1 MNTVKLMIG
10 ACILLNSINLHAESA
25 KECMKY
31 WDEKP
36 VVSIKKM
43 GEVECEHIWD
53 YGKSNTSQNRLKL
66 LSQLNLK
73 SKNNQW
79 MSTGNCAKVV
89 YNKNNYY
96 IYRAYYKEDKDEIWI
111 AYNNKNAFSYFR
123 KVATPQKENESSRVE
138 LSCAKSG
145 DYEEAKTVLNSYL
158 KNNTLVNMSFYKVGD
173 WYKEN

>member
-1 MNTVKLMIG
+1 MKTVNIMIG

-31 WDEKP
+31 WKEKSIVP
-36 VVSIKKM
+36 IKKL

-53 YGKSNTSQNRLKL
+53 YGKSKTSQNRLKL

-73 SKNNQW
+73 PKNNQW
-79 MSTGNCAKVV
+79 MSTGSCIKVL

-96 IYRAYYKEDKDEIWI
+96 IYRAYYKEDRDEIWI
-111 AYNNKNAFSYFR
+111 AYNDKNAFSYFR
-123 KVATPQKENESSRVE
+123 KVTAPQKEEESSRVE
-138 LSCAKSG
+138 LSCARNG
-145 DYEEAKTVLNSYL
+145 DYGEAKTVLNSYL
-158 KNNTLVNMSFYKVGD
+158 KNNTEVSMSSYKVGD